1 MKRMLDRVKMLISRP
16 RVVLQASRKLGWPAV
31 LQLVF
36 IRLAGRKEA
45 EYRLRVRG
53 YAHPITIRGGQSTD
67 AWALY
72 ELLVKDEYAF
82 FGDLESP
89 VFIIDGGANIGIAS
103 LYFLN
108 RYPTARVVAI
118 EPHPPNCEICRKNL
132 APYGERA
139 MVIQGALWKNPGRL
153 VLDDARGEEWTMS
166 VRSGGPGQTGS
177 VEAFT
182 LPDLIAYGDGKV
194 DLLKLDIEGS
204 EKELFG
210 PGAQDW
216 LPAIRNIV
224 IELHG
229 KDCSDGFFGALEG
242 YEYDLIRNPKD
253 ALPVVACLNLR
264 GRADRV
270 IPGALQET
278 GAPMGKLPQESRP
291 G

>member
-1 MKRMLDRVKMLISRP
+1 MLDGVKRLISRP
-16 RVVLQASRKLGWPAV
+16 RVVLQASQKLGWRAA

-45 EYRLRVRG
+45 EYRLRIRG
-53 YAHPITIRGGQSTD
+53 YAHPITIRGGKSTD

-89 VFIIDGGANIGIAS
+89 FFIIDGGANIGIAS

-108 RYPTARVVAI
+108 RYPAARVVAI
-118 EPHPPNCEICRKNL
+118 EPHPANCEICRKNL

-139 MVIQGALWKNPGRL
+139 TLIQGAIWKDAGRL
-153 VLDDARGEEWTMS
+153 VLDVARGEEWTIS
-166 VRSGGPGQTGS
+166 VRSGGSGQPGS
-177 VEAFT
+177 VKAFT
-182 LPDLIAYGDGKV
+182 LPALIAYGDGNV

-210 PGAQDW
+210 PGAQEW

-229 KDCSDGFFGALEG
+229 GDCSDRFFRALEG
-242 YEYDLIRNPKD
+242 YDYDLIRSPKE
-253 ALPVVACLNLR
+253 ALPVVACRNLR
-264 GRADRV
+264 ARGDRV
-270 IPGALQET
+270 IPAALQET